1 VGAGTDAAW
10 AVLTAPAGALAAG
23 ALAAGEPAGGVLD
36 VLVPA
41 ADAPVPLVV
50 ADAGW
55 AAD

>member
-1 VGAGTDAAW
+1 MIPATAEVGAGTDAAW
-10 AVLTAPAGALAAG
+10 AVLTAAAEALAAG
-23 ALAAGEPAGGVLD
+23 AA

-50 ADAGW
+50 TDAGW